1 MLGVA
6 QGTAKYLNTGDIDD
20 SDEADMDQSDSDR
33 ENGEI
38 LEVGMD
44 GNVESSAQEPPTKRR
59 NNGEEKDDAET
70 VPKWSNPD
78 PYTLLPPV
86 NETSGKKKD
95 PVETI
100 RKYRKTGEERAV
112 EANQVSANDDFIS
125 FNFEEG
131 ESSSNLSEADED
143 EDGGVKLYA
152 ESSKQTKASL
162 TARSR
167 EGPSSNGQSA
177 SESRRHSSPVSQ
189 TRKTNGNHRS
199 SPAGFGPK
207 QTVQT
212 ERHLIVLDI
221 VEQYRIL
228 PDGADHQDT
237 SLGSRKRTIDDEIKG
252 NAFRPPHQKKINGL
266 LEEWYPVRGSDPVPW
281 LRPSEYIDVM
291 PGLRLHKEICDFYD
305 FIRPTRFEEVVRE
318 ELLEELRDLV
328 RNEIPDSDILCFG
341 SFAAGLYLPNADM
354 DLVVMSSSYR
364 NYGDKSICQSKSA
377 IRRFADFIERS
388 GIAQPRSVDYVLYA
402 KVPLVKFVH
411 RVTRI
416 RVDISFENDTGPNGV
431 RVYREWTRSF
441 PAMPILV
448 AVIKQFIMM
457 RGCNEVQHGGL
468 GGFTVTCLVTSLL
481 QNLPRVQARELI
493 PEEHLGEMLLEFLDF
508 YGNQFDLFR
517 TGILMNP
524 PGFFDK
530 VCSLLPRSPK
540 ILIGTAC
547 SKLSIASVSGVHLMD
562 RLRMTDWLSWIPM
575 IGTAIS
581 QGARGK

>member
-6 QGTAKYLNTGDIDD
+6 QGTAKYLDTGDVDD

-44 GNVESSAQEPPTKRR
+44 GNVESSGQEPPTKRR
-59 NNGEEKDDAET
+59 NNGEQKDDAGT

-100 RKYRKTGEERAV
+100 RKYRKTGEEKAV

-125 FNFEEG
+125 FNFEED
-131 ESSSNLSEADED
+131 ESSSNLSEADAD

-152 ESSKQTKASL
+152 ESPNQTGASS
-162 TARSR
+162 TARLR
-167 EGPSSNGQSA
+167 GAPSSNGRRA
-177 SESRRHSSPVSQ
+177 SKSRRHSSPISKTV
-189 TRKTNGNHRS
+189 RTNGNQESSSAVLGPERS
-199 SPAGFGPK
+199 
-207 QTVQT
+207 VQN
-212 ERHLIVLDI
+212 ERQLIVLDI
-221 VEQYRIL
+221 MEQYVDLVDR
-228 PDGADHQDT
+228 ADHQDT
-237 SLGSRKRTIDDEIKG
+237 SLGSRKRTIDDEIIG
-252 NAFRPPHQKKINGL
+252 SAFRPPHQEKIYGL
-266 LEEWYPVRGSDPVPW
+266 LEAWYPAHGSNPVPW
-281 LRPSEYIDVM
+281 LRPSEHIDVM
-291 PGLRLHKEICDFYD
+291 PGLRLHKEICDFYE
-305 FIRPTRFEEVVRE
+305 FIRPQRYEEIVRE
-318 ELLEELRDLV
+318 ELLEELRHLV
-328 RNEIPDSDILCFG
+328 RNEIPDSELLCFG

-364 NYGDKSICQSKSA
+364 DYGEKSVCQSKTA
-377 IRRFADFIERS
+377 IRRFASFIERS
-388 GIAQPRSVDYVLYA
+388 GVAQSGSVDFILSA

-416 RVDISFENDTGPNGV
+416 RVDVSFENNTGPNGV
-431 RVYREWTRSF
+431 KVYWEWTRLF

-517 TGILMNP
+517 SGILMNP

-530 VCSLLPRSPK
+530 VCPLLPRSHK
-540 ILIGTAC
+540 VLIGLIC
-547 SKLSIASVSGVHLMD
+547 SKLSIANVSKVHLMD
-562 RLRMTDWLSWIPM
+562 RLRMADWLSWILM
-575 IGTAIS
+575 IEIAIS
-581 QGARGK
+581 PGARGM

>member
-1 MLGVA
+1 MLGAA
-6 QGTAKYLNTGDIDD
+6 QGTAKYLDTGDVDD

-38 LEVGMD
+38 FEVGMD
-44 GNVESSAQEPPTKRR
+44 GNIESSGQEPPTKRR
-59 NNGEEKDDAET
+59 NNGEPKDDAGT

-86 NETSGKKKD
+86 NESSGKKKD

-100 RKYRKTGEERAV
+100 RKYRKSGEEKAV

-125 FNFEEG
+125 FNFDEE
-131 ESSSNLSEADED
+131 ESSSNLSEADTE

-152 ESSKQTKASL
+152 EFPKQTGASS

-167 EGPSSNGQSA
+167 EAPSSNGQRA
-177 SESRRHSSPVSQ
+177 SELRRHSSPVSQ
-189 TRKTNGNHRS
+189 TRKTNGK
-199 SPAGFGPK
+199 PK
-207 QTVQT
+207 QSVRN
-212 ERHLIVLDI
+212 ERQSIVLDI
-221 VEQYRIL
+221 VEQYSN
-228 PDGADHQDT
+228 GYDHQDT

-252 NAFRPPHQKKINGL
+252 SAFRPPNQKKIYGL
-266 LEEWYPVRGSDPVPW
+266 LEEWYPARGSNPVPW

-305 FIRPTRFEEVVRE
+305 FIRPQRFEEIVRE
-318 ELLEELRDLV
+318 ELLEELRNLV
-328 RNEIPDSDILCFG
+328 RNEIPDSDVLCFG

-364 NYGDKSICQSKSA
+364 NHGEKSICQSKTA
-377 IRRFADFIERS
+377 IRRFAGFIERS
-388 GIAQPRSVDYVLYA
+388 GIAKPRSVDFILSA

-416 RVDISFENDTGPNGV
+416 RIDISFENATGPNGV

-530 VCSLLPRSPK
+530 VCSLLPGSHKTLMELNRSKP
-540 ILIGTAC
+540 
-547 SKLSIASVSGVHLMD
+547 SIASVPEVHLMD
-562 RLRMTDWLSWIPM
+562 RPRTTD
-575 IGTAIS
+575 
-581 QGARGK
+581 

>member
-6 QGTAKYLNTGDIDD
+6 EGTAKYLDTADVDD

-38 LEVGMD
+38 LDVGMD
-44 GNVESSAQEPPTKRR
+44 GNVENSGQEPPTKRR
-59 NNGEEKDDAET
+59 ANGEQKDDAAS

-86 NETSGKKKD
+86 NETLVKKKD

-100 RKYRKTGEERAV
+100 RKYRKTGEEKAI
-112 EANQVSANDDFIS
+112 EINQVSANDDFIS
-125 FNFEEG
+125 FNFEEDR
-131 ESSSNLSEADED
+131 SSTSLSEADAD

-152 ESSKQTKASL
+152 ESPKQSGASL
-162 TARSR
+162 SARSK
-167 EGPSSNGQSA
+167 EASSSKGQRA
-177 SESRRHSSPVSQ
+177 SKLRRLSDSPTSQ
-189 TRKTNGNHRS
+189 PRKANGNHRS
-199 SPAGFGPK
+199 SPAAFGLK
-207 QTVQT
+207 QSVRN
-212 ERHLIVLDI
+212 ERQLIVLDI
-221 VEQYRIL
+221 EEQYRSL
-228 PDGADHQDT
+228 VDRADHQDT

-252 NAFRPPHQKKINGL
+252 SAFRPPNQSKIYGL
-266 LEEWYPVRGSDPVPW
+266 LEDWYPTLGSNSVPW
-281 LRPSEYIDVM
+281 LRPSSYIDVM
-291 PGLRLHKEICDFYD
+291 PGLRLHKEICDFYE
-305 FIRPTRFEEVVRE
+305 FIRPQRFEEIVRE

-364 NYGDKSICQSKSA
+364 NCGEKSICQSKSA

-388 GIAQPRSVDYVLYA
+388 GLAQPRSVDYILHA

-416 RVDISFENDTGPNGV
+416 RVDVSFENNTGPNGV
-431 RVYREWTRSF
+431 EVYRTWTRSF

-448 AVIKQFIMM
+448 AVIKQFVMM
-457 RGCNEVQHGGL
+457 RGCNEVQHGGI

-481 QNLPRVQARELI
+481 QNLPRVQARELV

-517 TGILMNP
+517 TGILMYP

-530 VCSLLPRSPK
+530 VCPL
-540 ILIGTAC
+540 
-547 SKLSIASVSGVHLMD
+547 
-562 RLRMTDWLSWIPM
+562 
-575 IGTAIS
+575 
-581 QGARGK
+581 Q